1 MPSLTVTDALKTR
14 ISTRAY
20 LDTPVSE
27 GQVRDLLTLAHR
39 APSGGNLQP
48 WRIDVVAGQAR
59 QAVIDAVAE
68 TQATHPFGEPEL
80 EYAVYPKPLNDPWR
94 TRRFECGETI
104 YKTLDIPRA
113 DRNSRLLHVAKNFQF
128 WGAPVGLFLST
139 HKDMQPG
146 QWADLGIFLQSLM
159 LAATEAGL
167 ASCAQEAWA
176 VFPNTVK
183 QAVGIDADHTLFC
196 GLALGY
202 SDPDAPVNSA
212 RTSRADLDEIA
223 HFSGF

>member
-1 MPSLTVTDALKTR
+1 LPSLNVTDALKTR

-27 GQVRDLLTLAHR
+27 ELVRDLLTLAHR

-59 QAVIDAVAE
+59 QAVIDAVAT
-68 TQATHPFGEPEL
+68 TQTTHPFGEPEL
-80 EYAVYPKPLNDPWR
+80 EYAVYPKPLSEPWR
-94 TRRFECGETI
+94 TRRFECGEAI
-104 YKTLDIPRA
+104 YKTLDIPRE
-113 DRNSRLLHVAKNFQF
+113 DKTSRLMHVAKNFQF
-128 WGAPVGLFLST
+128 WGAPVGIFLST

-176 VFPNTVK
+176 MFPKTVK
-183 QAVGIDADHTLFC
+183 QTLNIADDHILFC

-202 SDPDAPVNSA
+202 GDPEAAVNSV